1 MEKRK
6 YRLGDYEFDTYT
18 EYLEAQEDLKKI
30 DLITEEVDIN
40 DVDVAARLYTL
51 IRNNEIVFHSKIGV
65 SFFMYLSD
73 IVANKSLL
81 MAEEQKEHE
90 ALKWKNSRRARKYRL
105 VGVLCVIAAVVCFGY
120 FAYADYLEDQS
131 AQEMKRLQD
140 MQNMTGHYIEEEGY
154 IEQPDTDADNVPEV
168 NIPDQTADASGD
180 AAPEKPEKI
189 PDILPEYEEIYAEN
203 QDLAGWLEIDGTS
216 INYPVLQSDTEK
228 DSLFYLT
235 HSFAKKKDK
244 NGSLFMD
251 YRNDFLNRDTNII
264 IYGHNMKNGAMF
276 GSLKKYLDKG
286 YLEKHKKIRFDTIY
300 ERGTYEVI
308 GAFLSEVSYQD
319 EYTFRYYNFLNA
331 ENESEFE
338 AFRVNVMQLDAL
350 KKGTL
355 DAKYGDQLL
364 TLSTCNSYTDEG
376 RMFIIAK
383 RIDKTSKKQQMGEIE
398 S

>member
-1 MEKRK
+1 MKKKK
-6 YRLGDYEFDTYT
+6 YRLGDYEFDTYE

-30 DLITEEVDIN
+30 DLITKEVDIN
-40 DVDVAARLYTL
+40 DVDVAARLYTR
-51 IRNNEIVFHSKIGV
+51 IRNKEIIFHSKVGIN
-65 SFFMYLSD
+65 FFMYLSD
-73 IVANKSLL
+73 IVANHS
-81 MAEEQKEHE
+81 MIMIEEKKAQEN
-90 ALKWKNSRRARKYRL
+90 LKKKNKKQVKKYRFAGL
-105 VGVLCVIAAVVCFGY
+105 VCVLTAVVCFGY
-120 FAYADYLEDQS
+120 FAYTDYLEEQS
-131 AQEMKRLQD
+131 ELEMKRLQD

-154 IEQPDTDADNVPEV
+154 IEQPEDAADDTPEV
-168 NIPDQTADASGD
+168 KADQAADI
-180 AAPEKPEKI
+180 PEKETSKKPQKL

-203 QDLAGWLEIDGTS
+203 EDLVGWLEIGGTS
-216 INYPVLQSDTEK
+216 VNYPVLQSDSEEN
-228 DSLFYLT
+228 SQFYLT

-264 IYGHNMKNGAMF
+264 IYGHNMKSGAMF
-276 GSLKKYLDKG
+276 GVLKKYLDKG
-286 YLEKHKKIRFDTIY
+286 YLEKHAKIRFDTIY
-300 ERGTYEVI
+300 EHGAYEVI

-364 TLSTCNSYTDEG
+364 TLSTCSSYTDEG

-383 RIDKTSKKQQMGEIE
+383 RIDKTS
-398 S
+398 

>member
-1 MEKRK
+1 MMEKKK
-6 YRLGDYEFDTYT
+6 YKLGDYEFDTYE

-40 DVDVAARLYTL
+40 DVDVAARLYTR
-51 IRNNEIVFHSKIGV
+51 IRNKEIVFHSKVGIN
-65 SFFMYLSD
+65 FFMYLSD
-73 IVANKSLL
+73 IVANHS
-81 MAEEQKEHE
+81 MIMVEEKKAQEN
-90 ALKWKNSRRARKYRL
+90 LKKKNTKQVKKYRL
-105 VGVLCVIAAVVCFGY
+105 AGVLCVLAAVVCFGY
-120 FAYADYLEDQS
+120 FAYTDYLEEQS
-131 AQEMKRLQD
+131 ALEMKRLQD
-140 MQNMTGHYIEEEGY
+140 MQNMTGHYIEEEPSS
-154 IEQPDTDADNVPEV
+154 EQPEDDADDTKKE
-168 NIPDQTADASGD
+168 DDTEQADASD
-180 AAPEKPEKI
+180 EPQEQ

-203 QDLAGWLEIDGTS
+203 QDLAGWLEIDGTT
-216 INYPVLQSDTEK
+216 INYPVLQSDSEE
-228 DSLFYLT
+228 DSQFYLT

-264 IYGHNMKNGAMF
+264 IYGHNMKSGAMF
-276 GSLKKYLDKG
+276 GSLKKYLDQG
-286 YLEKHKKIRFDTIY
+286 YLEKHAKIRFDTIY

-331 ENESEFE
+331 DTESEFE

-364 TLSTCNSYTDEG
+364 TLSTCSSYTDEG

-383 RIDKTSKKQQMGEIE
+383 RISR
-398 S
+398 

>member
-1 MEKRK
+1 MMEKKK
-6 YRLGDYEFDTYT
+6 YKLGDYEFDTYE

-40 DVDVAARLYTL
+40 DVDVAARLYTR
-51 IRNNEIVFHSKIGV
+51 IRNKEIVFHSKVGIN
-65 SFFMYLSD
+65 FFMYLSD
-73 IVANKSLL
+73 IVANHSML
-81 MAEEQKEHE
+81 MVEEKKAQDD
-90 ALKWKNSRRARKYRL
+90 LKRINSKRAKNYRL
-105 VGVLCVIAAVVCFGY
+105 VGVICVLAAIVCFGY
-120 FAYADYLEDQS
+120 FAYTDYLENQS

-140 MQNMTGHYIEEEGY
+140 MQNMTGHYIEEEAFL
-154 IEQPDTDADNVPEV
+154 EQPADSDAAQNENPDDTTDGQE
-168 NIPDQTADASGD
+168 QADASD
-180 AAPEKPEKI
+180 EPKQL

-203 QDLAGWLEIDGTS
+203 NDLVGWLQIDGTV
-216 INYPVLQSDTEK
+216 INYPVLQSDSEEN
-228 DSLFYLT
+228 SQFYLT

-251 YRNDFLNRDTNII
+251 YRNDFVDRDTNII
-264 IYGHNMKNGAMF
+264 IYGHNMKSGAMF

-286 YLEKHKKIRFDTIY
+286 YLEKHSKIRFDTIY

-319 EYTFRYYNFLNA
+319 EYAFRYYNFLNA
-331 ENESEFE
+331 NNESEFE
-338 AFRVNVMQLDAL
+338 AFCVNVMQLDAL

-364 TLSTCNSYTDEG
+364 TLSTCSSYTDEG

-383 RIDKTSKKQQMGEIE
+383 RIE
-398 S
+398 

>member
-1 MEKRK
+1 MMEKRK
-6 YRLGDYEFDTYT
+6 FRLGDYEFDTYE

-40 DVDVAARLYTL
+40 DVDVAARLYTR
-51 IRNNEIVFHSKIGV
+51 IRNKEIVFHSKVGIN
-65 SFFMYLSD
+65 FFMYLSD
-73 IVANKSLL
+73 IVANHSML
-81 MAEEQKEHE
+81 MVEEKKAQDD
-90 ALKWKNSRRARKYRL
+90 LKRINSKRAKNYRL
-105 VGVLCVIAAVVCFGY
+105 VGVICVLAAIVCFGY
-120 FAYADYLEDQS
+120 FAYTDYLENQS

-140 MQNMTGHYIEEEGY
+140 MQNMTGHYIEEEAFL
-154 IEQPDTDADNVPEV
+154 EQPADSDAAQNENPDDTTDGQE
-168 NIPDQTADASGD
+168 QADASD
-180 AAPEKPEKI
+180 EPKQL

-203 QDLAGWLEIDGTS
+203 NDLVGWLQIDGTV
-216 INYPVLQSDTEK
+216 INYPVLQSDSEEN
-228 DSLFYLT
+228 SQFYLT

-251 YRNDFLNRDTNII
+251 YRNDFVNRDTNII
-264 IYGHNMKNGAMF
+264 IYGHNMKSGAMF

-286 YLEKHKKIRFDTIY
+286 YLEKHSKIRFDTIY

-319 EYTFRYYNFLNA
+319 EYAFRYYNFLNA
-331 ENESEFE
+331 NNESEFE
-338 AFRVNVMQLDAL
+338 AFCVNVMQLDAL

-383 RIDKTSKKQQMGEIE
+383 RIK
-398 S
+398 

>member
-1 MEKRK
+1 MMEKRK
-6 YRLGDYEFDTYT
+6 FRLGDYEFDTYE

-40 DVDVAARLYTL
+40 DVDVAARLYTR
-51 IRNNEIVFHSKIGV
+51 IRNKEIVFHSKVGIN
-65 SFFMYLSD
+65 FFMYLSD
-73 IVANKSLL
+73 IVANHSML
-81 MAEEQKEHE
+81 MVEEKKAQDD
-90 ALKWKNSRRARKYRL
+90 LKRINSKRAKNYRL
-105 VGVLCVIAAVVCFGY
+105 VGVICVLAAIVCFGY
-120 FAYADYLEDQS
+120 FAYTDYLENQS

-140 MQNMTGHYIEEEGY
+140 MQNMTGHYIEEEAFL
-154 IEQPDTDADNVPEV
+154 EQPADSDAAQNENPDDTTDRQE
-168 NIPDQTADASGD
+168 QADASD
-180 AAPEKPEKI
+180 EPKQL

-203 QDLAGWLEIDGTS
+203 NDLVGWLQIDGTV
-216 INYPVLQSDTEK
+216 INYPVLQSDSEEN
-228 DSLFYLT
+228 SQFYLT

-251 YRNDFLNRDTNII
+251 YRNDFVDRDTNII
-264 IYGHNMKNGAMF
+264 IYGHNMKSGAMF

-286 YLEKHKKIRFDTIY
+286 YLEKHSKIRFDTIY

-319 EYTFRYYNFLNA
+319 EYAFRYYNFLNA
-331 ENESEFE
+331 NNESEFE
-338 AFRVNVMQLDAL
+338 AFCVNVMQLDAL

-383 RIDKTSKKQQMGEIE
+383 RIK
-398 S
+398 

>member
-1 MEKRK
+1 MMEKRK
-6 YRLGDYEFDTYT
+6 FRLGDYEFDTYE

-40 DVDVAARLYTL
+40 DVDVAARLYTR
-51 IRNNEIVFHSKIGV
+51 IRNKEIVFHSKVGINF
-65 SFFMYLSD
+65 SMYLSD
-73 IVANKSLL
+73 IVANHSML
-81 MAEEQKEHE
+81 MVEEKKAQDD
-90 ALKWKNSRRARKYRL
+90 LKRINSKRAKNYRL
-105 VGVLCVIAAVVCFGY
+105 VGVICVLAAIVCFGY
-120 FAYADYLEDQS
+120 FAYTDYLENQS

-140 MQNMTGHYIEEEGY
+140 MQNMTGHYIEEEAFL
-154 IEQPDTDADNVPEV
+154 EQPADSDAAQNENPDDTTDGQE
-168 NIPDQTADASGD
+168 QADASD
-180 AAPEKPEKI
+180 EPKQL

-203 QDLAGWLEIDGTS
+203 NDLVGWLQIDGTV
-216 INYPVLQSDTEK
+216 INYPVLQSDSEEN
-228 DSLFYLT
+228 SQFYLT

-251 YRNDFLNRDTNII
+251 YRNDFVDRDTNII
-264 IYGHNMKNGAMF
+264 IYGHNMKSGAMF

-286 YLEKHKKIRFDTIY
+286 YLEKHSKIRFDTIY

-319 EYTFRYYNFLNA
+319 EYAFRYYNFLNA
-331 ENESEFE
+331 NNESEFE
-338 AFRVNVMQLDAL
+338 AFCVNVMQLDAL

-383 RIDKTSKKQQMGEIE
+383 RIK
-398 S
+398 

>member
-6 YRLGDYEFDTYT
+6 FRLGDYEFDTYE

-40 DVDVAARLYTL
+40 DVDVAARLYTR
-51 IRNNEIVFHSKIGV
+51 IRNKEIIFHSKVGIN
-65 SFFMYLSD
+65 FFMYLSD
-73 IVANKSLL
+73 IVANHSML
-81 MAEEQKEHE
+81 MVEEKKAQENREK
-90 ALKWKNSRRARKYRL
+90 KNTKKARNYRL
-105 VGVLCVIAAVVCFGY
+105 AGVLCVLAAIICFGY
-120 FAYADYLEDQS
+120 FAYTDYLEEQT
-131 AQEMKRLQD
+131 ALEMKRLQD
-140 MQNMTGHYIEEEGY
+140 MQNMTGHYIQEEAFLEESEEEASPT
-154 IEQPDTDADNVPEV
+154 EEV
-168 NIPDQTADASGD
+168 ADATD
-180 AAPEKPEKI
+180 DKTDEEETQREL
-189 PDILPEYEEIYAEN
+189 PDILPEYQEIHAEN
-203 QDLAGWLEIDGTS
+203 EDLVGWLEIEGTV
-216 INYPVLQSDTEK
+216 INYPVLQSDNET
-228 DSLFYLT
+228 DSQFYLT

-251 YRNDFLNRDTNII
+251 YRNDFVDRDTNLI
-264 IYGHNMKNGAMF
+264 IYGHNMKSGAMF
-276 GSLKKYLDKG
+276 GSLKKYLEKG
-286 YLEKHKKIRFDTIY
+286 YLEAHNRIRFDTIY

-331 ENESEFE
+331 NNESEFE

-364 TLSTCNSYTDEG
+364 TLSTCSSYTDEG

-383 RIDKTSKKQQMGEIE
+383 KVD
-398 S
+398 

>member
-1 MEKRK
+1 MMEKRK
-6 YRLGDYEFDTYT
+6 FRLGDYEFDTYE

-40 DVDVAARLYTL
+40 DVDVAARLYTR
-51 IRNNEIVFHSKIGV
+51 IRNKEIVFHSKVGIN
-65 SFFMYLSD
+65 FFMYLSD
-73 IVANKSLL
+73 IVANHSML
-81 MAEEQKEHE
+81 MVEEKKAQDD
-90 ALKWKNSRRARKYRL
+90 LKRKNSKRAKNYRL
-105 VGVLCVIAAVVCFGY
+105 VGVICVLAAIVCFGY
-120 FAYADYLEDQS
+120 FAYTDYLENQS

-140 MQNMTGHYIEEEGY
+140 MQNMTGHYIEEEAFL
-154 IEQPDTDADNVPEV
+154 EQPADSDAAQNENPDDTTDGQE
-168 NIPDQTADASGD
+168 QADASD
-180 AAPEKPEKI
+180 EPRQL

-203 QDLAGWLEIDGTS
+203 NDLVGWLQIDGTV
-216 INYPVLQSDTEK
+216 INYPVLQSDSEEN
-228 DSLFYLT
+228 SQFYLT

-251 YRNDFLNRDTNII
+251 YRNDFVDRDTNII
-264 IYGHNMKNGAMF
+264 IYGHNMKSGAMF

-286 YLEKHKKIRFDTIY
+286 YLEKHSKIRFDTIY

-319 EYTFRYYNFLNA
+319 EYAFRYYNFLNA
-331 ENESEFE
+331 NNESEFE
-338 AFRVNVMQLDAL
+338 AFCVNVMQLDAL

-383 RIDKTSKKQQMGEIE
+383 RIK
-398 S
+398 

>member
-1 MEKRK
+1 MMEKRK
-6 YRLGDYEFDTYT
+6 FRLGDYEFDTYE

-40 DVDVAARLYTL
+40 DVDVAARLYTR
-51 IRNNEIVFHSKIGV
+51 IRNKEIVFHSKVGIN
-65 SFFMYLSD
+65 FFMYLSD
-73 IVANKSLL
+73 IVANHSML
-81 MAEEQKEHE
+81 MVEEKKAQDD
-90 ALKWKNSRRARKYRL
+90 LKRINSKRAKNYRL
-105 VGVLCVIAAVVCFGY
+105 VGVICVLAAIVCFGY
-120 FAYADYLEDQS
+120 FAYTDYLENQS

-140 MQNMTGHYIEEEGY
+140 MQNMTGHYIEEEAFL
-154 IEQPDTDADNVPEV
+154 EQPADSDAAQNENPDDTTDGQE
-168 NIPDQTADASGD
+168 QADASD
-180 AAPEKPEKI
+180 EPKQL

-203 QDLAGWLEIDGTS
+203 NDLVGWLQIDGTV
-216 INYPVLQSDTEK
+216 INYPVLQSDSEEN
-228 DSLFYLT
+228 SQFYLT

-251 YRNDFLNRDTNII
+251 YRNDFVDRDTNII
-264 IYGHNMKNGAMF
+264 IYGHNMKSGAMF

-286 YLEKHKKIRFDTIY
+286 YLEKHSKIRFDTIY

-308 GAFLSEVSYQD
+308 GAFLSEVSSQD
-319 EYTFRYYNFLNA
+319 EYAFRYYNFLNA
-331 ENESEFE
+331 NNESEFE
-338 AFRVNVMQLDAL
+338 AFCVNVMQLDAL

-383 RIDKTSKKQQMGEIE
+383 RIK
-398 S
+398 

>member
-1 MEKRK
+1 MMEKRK
-6 YRLGDYEFDTYT
+6 FRLGDYEFDTYE

-40 DVDVAARLYTL
+40 DVDVAARLYTR
-51 IRNNEIVFHSKIGV
+51 IRNKEIVFHSKVGIN
-65 SFFMYLSD
+65 FFMYLSD
-73 IVANKSLL
+73 IVANHSML
-81 MAEEQKEHE
+81 MVEEKKAQDD
-90 ALKWKNSRRARKYRL
+90 LKRKNSKRAKNYRL
-105 VGVLCVIAAVVCFGY
+105 VGVICVLAAIVCFGY
-120 FAYADYLEDQS
+120 FAYTDYLENQS

-140 MQNMTGHYIEEEGY
+140 MQNMTGHYIEEEAFL
-154 IEQPDTDADNVPEV
+154 EQPADSDAAQNENPDDTTDGQE
-168 NIPDQTADASGD
+168 QADASD
-180 AAPEKPEKI
+180 EPKQL

-203 QDLAGWLEIDGTS
+203 NDLVGWLQIDGTV
-216 INYPVLQSDTEK
+216 INYPVLQSDSEEN
-228 DSLFYLT
+228 SQFYLT

-251 YRNDFLNRDTNII
+251 YRNDFVDRDTNII
-264 IYGHNMKNGAMF
+264 IYGHNMKSGAMF

-286 YLEKHKKIRFDTIY
+286 YLEKHSKIRFDTIY

-319 EYTFRYYNFLNA
+319 EYAFRYYNFLNA
-331 ENESEFE
+331 NNESEFE
-338 AFRVNVMQLDAL
+338 AFCVNVMQLDAL

-383 RIDKTSKKQQMGEIE
+383 RIK
-398 S
+398 